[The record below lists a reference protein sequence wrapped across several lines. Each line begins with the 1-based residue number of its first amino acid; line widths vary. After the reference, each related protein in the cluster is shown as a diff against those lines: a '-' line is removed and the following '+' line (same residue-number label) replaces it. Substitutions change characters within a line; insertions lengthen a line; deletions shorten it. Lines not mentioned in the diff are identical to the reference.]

1 MRALIEEEDNDSN
14 ADAKDVD
21 VLQGFDYRTIIR
33 ESLTLEDLVTTQFIF
48 LNVTVYISWVA
59 MISGSMRSRSS
70 LYCRIDIWGS
80 DGGAQAAHLGARADR
95 SGPVQYMGG
104 RQRLCDQCDW
114 EEV

>member
-1 MRALIEEEDNDSN
+1 MKCTYKLFHEVIYLSFRILHKFIRERIDYIGMRALIEEEDNDSN

-70 LYCRIDIWGS
+70 LYCRIYI
-80 DGGAQAAHLGARADR
+80 
-95 SGPVQYMGG
+95 
-104 RQRLCDQCDW
+104 
-114 EEV
+114 